1 MLTFTAHTE
10 CVSATEEP
18 PICNVWFCIRFE
30 LVMGCVDTVCD
41 MSNRHVSHGHP
52 MDVAQPAYTPSQIE
66 WNFMI
71 FLYSCQI
78 QICQLS
84 GNFY

>member
-1 MLTFTAHTE
+1 
-10 CVSATEEP
+10 
-18 PICNVWFCIRFE
+18 
-30 LVMGCVDTVCD
+30 MGSVDTVSD
-41 MSNRHVSHGHP
+41 MSNRHVSQGRP
-52 MDVAQPAYTPSQIE
+52 MDVAQPAYTLSQIE

-71 FLYSCQI
+71 VSYSCQF